1 MVIRRRL
8 RKDDDLVLHPFSS
21 FCPGD
26 RFNGLLSILCGS
38 LNREPVSFESLIET
52 NDSKPSPIIS
62 ASQGRGKRTL
72 PTETIPSSQETNGFE
87 TPHPFMKAACV
98 TRTGPRV
105 PAIFKMGLSYH
116 LSFCLNIPFARMCGT
131 PIT

>member
-38 LNREPVSFESLIET
+38 LKREPVSFESVIES
-52 NDSKPSPIIS
+52 NDSEPSPIIS
-62 ASQGRGKRTL
+62 ASQGRGKRPL
-72 PTETIPSSQETNGFE
+72 PTETIPSSQETNGCE
-87 TPHPFMKAACV
+87 TAYSNPMMRFWRAVSTTSLVTTWSWLA
-98 TRTGPRV
+98 TRTCSTC
-105 PAIFKMGLSYH
+105 F
-116 LSFCLNIPFARMCGT
+116 
-131 PIT
+131 

>member
-38 LNREPVSFESLIET
+38 LKREPVSFESVIES
-52 NDSKPSPIIS
+52 NGSEPSPIIS
-62 ASQGRGKRTL
+62 VSQGEG
-72 PTETIPSSQETNGFE
+72 
-87 TPHPFMKAACV
+87 
-98 TRTGPRV
+98 RV
-105 PAIFKMGLSYH
+105 PYQRKPFPRLKKPTNMRH
-116 LSFCLNIPFARMCGT
+116 LISARLIPRPAVLVLFL
-131 PIT
+131 PPLW